1 MINFYESKLVKK
13 HITKLPQPSYDKT
26 NISHS
31 STILVAGQTGAGKTH
46 WLCNFINRQSNTFSK
61 VIVCNKAE
69 EPLYDYLKSELKG
82 SIEFYKTLQSL
93 PQPNELDDNESYLI
107 VFDDM
112 VTNKNA
118 HIIDEYF
125 IRGRKLKNGATIV
138 FLTQSYFQ
146 TNKIIRDNIHYLILL
161 KIAGIKDIRRIL
173 AEISLGISPEEL
185 LGIYNNCIKKKFD
198 FMKIDIATADMNR
211 KLSHNWTDYIKLEP

>member
-13 HITKLPQPSYDKT
+13 HVTNLPQPSYDKT
-26 NISHS
+26 NIKHS
-31 STILVAGQTGAGKTH
+31 ATILVCGQTGAGKTH
-46 WLCNFINRQSNTFSK
+46 WLCNFLNRQSATFSK
-61 VIVCNKAE
+61 VIICNKAE
-69 EPLYDYLKSELKG
+69 EPLYDYLKEQLKG
-82 SIEFYKTLQSL
+82 NIQFYKTLQEM

-118 HIIDEYF
+118 HTINEYF
-125 IRGRKLKNGATIV
+125 IRGRKIKNGATMI

-146 TNKIIRDNIHYLILL
+146 TNKLIRDNIHYLILL

-173 AEISLGISPEEL
+173 AEISLGITCDEL
-185 LGIYNNCIKKKFD
+185 LQMYNQCVKKKFD
-198 FMKIDIATADMNR
+198 FMKIDIATSDMNR
-211 KLSHNWTDYIKLEP
+211 KVSHNWTDYFKLEF